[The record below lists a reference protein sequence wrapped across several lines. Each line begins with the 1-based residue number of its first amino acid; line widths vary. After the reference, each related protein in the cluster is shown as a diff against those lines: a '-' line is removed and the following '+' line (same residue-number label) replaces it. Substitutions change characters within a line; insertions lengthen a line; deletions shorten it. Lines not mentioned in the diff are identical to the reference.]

1 MKYTDQAIY
10 GADHDVIYS
19 EDINKLIENGI
30 KKEDCIELAKLE
42 IIKVRCLVCGK
53 EKDITDCESW

>member
-30 KKEDCIELAKLE
+30 KKEDCIELAKLNWMVIE
-42 IIKVRCLVCGK
+42 DDFLGCLV
-53 EKDITDCESW
+53 